1 MRPVAVLALVTL
13 VACARGRGTTADSN
27 DEPIVDVAAID
38 GNGCSVQPCSIL
50 PQCGCF
56 ANTTCDVNML
66 LQDGTTCRPINA
78 MGTEASTC
86 GGPNEC
92 DRGYVCLGGL
102 TFRSCKKYC
111 TDDADCGAPRGN
123 CIYTISSTSGPIPDV
138 PKVCSSNCDPTDPV
152 AAGCPST
159 MKCTLGLG
167 TENMVDTT
175 IVDCTPA
182 GTEVQGGNC
191 TNGGGTGGLEAR
203 CAKGFQCTRFGT
215 NPFFCRKVCTEPGVM
230 SAQCGG
236 QLCNGFQPPLTMA
249 GVTYGVCAP

>member
-1 MRPVAVLALVTL
+1 MRRVAVLTLVTL
-13 VACARGRGTTADSN
+13 VACARGGGTQADSGQVVV
-27 DEPIVDVAAID
+27 PDVAID

-50 PQCGCF
+50 PQCGCIG
-56 ANTTCDVNML
+56 NTTCDVDAIE
-66 LQDGTTCRPINA
+66 QDGTVCRPINV

-86 GGPNEC
+86 NSPNEC
-92 DRGYVCLGGL
+92 DRGFVCLGGVS
-102 TFRSCKKYC
+102 FRSCKKYC
-111 TDDADCGAPRGN
+111 TDDADCGTPRGN
-123 CIYTISSTSGPIPDV
+123 CIYTISTASGPIPDI
-138 PKVCSSNCDPTDPV
+138 PKVCSSNCDPTDTT
-152 AAGCPST
+152 AAGCPSN
-159 MKCTLGLG
+159 MKCTLTLG

-191 TNGGGTGGLEAR
+191 TSGTSGVEAR

-215 NPFFCRKVCTEPGVM
+215 NPFFCRKVCTEPGTN

-236 QLCNGFQPPLTMA
+236 QLCNGFQPALSVA